1 MADRYWVGG
10 GGPWDTTSTT
20 NWSATSGGASGATAP
35 TAIDNVIFDANSGS
49 SGTVSM
55 FNAVCLSF
63 NSTNVLSGLK
73 FTGTFDCNGSAFLG
87 ANMSAPTSNQRFSVT
102 FVGAGTGR
110 FFSSSISDVYPS
122 QHLFNVV
129 VGAGSVS
136 VLSDIYCNRVEASL
150 GATLSFNSIDVS
162 CRGFT
167 VLGTVNLNASTINIH
182 PSVGPILFNSPEFT
196 IGVSGVMNAGTST
209 INYGYISGVQSTQ
222 RLFELRAAGAV
233 NFYNLNIFFN
243 GYMQFPFGT
252 NAPTASIAVSNNFSV
267 NGGDSPYC
275 IFNLVTTNYIAV
287 TGNFVLSGFSPS
299 RRIWIKSFNTTS
311 KLINLTGSIS
321 RNITNCDFAYI
332 TLTYSSSVSGTNVG
346 NRGFNS
352 NITFTPSRTLY
363 LVNSVLS
370 ENYSSSTIWSLSSGG
385 ATGQNPPLPQDTVYF
400 DINSGVPFVNVDVS
414 CLGGNLNST
423 FSPSFSVSPEVDFV
437 FYYGTANV
445 DLFFWGDI
453 QDVVI
458 ASLSNTTFPPS
469 FGQNFYINCPSLV
482 VVSVNQN
489 IDMTTGPL
497 GTGKVATLGGTL
509 NLTSN
514 TLSCIFLEDSATEFS
529 ETNGKINYS
538 STLNLSSGTLE
549 VRDYFYIQ
557 TTSLTAPAT
566 SKIRFS
572 PTGTPCLI
580 NFFTQTANIIE
591 LNPSSHLASFEFG
604 SGFSC
609 SVLSKVANYFMNV
622 VLSSGTTNTI
632 GTLNISGQK
641 GSGTLVKSSG
651 NAETQSTIAITSNQT
666 TDYVAYYGIQKSGAS
681 TLNARGVANIY
692 GNSNITFSATNIG
705 YSYVG
710 SSGNALTVPNDFGGS
725 SLFIV
730 VGGGGSAAK
739 KTTNGTSAGG
749 GGGAISVV
757 SNINITPGQSV
768 YVKPAPPIAQKFTT
782 GDGTAGGTSYFNTT
796 GSISIPSSWETG
808 TYALGGG
815 ASFQFTN
822 NGGTGGAATPSIGTH
837 ISFPGGNG
845 GSANASG
852 GGGGGGGS
860 AGGVIRANGK
870 LGGNGSSG
878 GGGGGGAGINTNGIS
893 PAFTTGGNGGSN
905 QSGIGGGIGGALGAN
920 GGNATAASAGGGGG
934 GATNVNGGFAGSGGA
949 GLAGIEFA
957 FSFQNNGAFSSTIGS
972 GGGSAGSGGSD
983 SAGRL
988 STTSQSSGTA
998 PYGGGGGGV
1007 GRGVTVGNPGGTQ
1020 GGFVMFIYEVAK
1032 PGGNNFGTIIG

>member
-10 GGPWDTTSTT
+10 GGAWDTTSTT

-49 SGTVSM
+49 SGTVNM

-73 FTGTFDCNGSAFLG
+73 FTGTFNCNGSAFLG
-87 ANMSAPTSNQRFSVT
+87 ANMSAPASNQRFSVT

-122 QHLFNVV
+122 QHLFDVV
-129 VGAGSVS
+129 VSAGSVS

-162 CRGFT
+162 CRSFT

-182 PSVGPILFNSPEFT
+182 PSVGPILFNDPEFR
-196 IGVSGVMNAGTST
+196 IGVSGIMNAGTST
-209 INYGYISGVQSTQ
+209 INYGHISGVQSTFRRFQ
-222 RLFELRAAGAV
+222 IDAASAV
-233 NFYNLNIFFN
+233 NFYILNIFFN
-243 GYMQFPFGT
+243 QEFRFPSSTPPVG
-252 NAPTASIAVSNNFSV
+252 ASVAVSNSFSL

-275 IFNLVTTNYIAV
+275 IFNLETTNYIAV

-299 RRIWIKSFNTTS
+299 RRIWIKSSNTTS

-332 TLTYSSSVSGTNVG
+332 TLTYPSSVSGTNVG

-414 CLGGNLNST
+414 CLGGDLNST

-458 ASLSNTTFPPS
+458 ASLSDTTFPPS
-469 FGQNFYINCPSLV
+469 FGQSFYINCPSLV
-482 VVSVNQN
+482 VVSVNEN
-489 IDMTTGPL
+489 IDMTTGLP
-497 GTGKVATLGGTL
+497 GTGKVAILGGTL

-514 TLSCIFLEDSATEFS
+514 TLSCRTFEDSATEFS
-529 ETNGKINYS
+529 AANGKINYS

-549 VRDYFYIQ
+549 VYSYFYIQ
-557 TTSLTAPAT
+557 DTSLTAPAT

-572 PTGTPCLI
+572 PTGTSCFI
-580 NFFTQTANIIE
+580 NFFSKTANIIE

-609 SVLSKVANYFMNV
+609 SVLSKVANYFINV
-622 VLSSGTTNTI
+622 VLGSGTTNTI

-641 GSGTLVKSSG
+641 GSGTLIRSSSVTG
-651 NAETQSTIAITSNQT
+651 TRSVLAITSNQT
-666 TDYVAYYGIQKSGAS
+666 TDYVAFLGIQKSGAS
-681 TLNARGVANIY
+681 TLTARGASDL
-692 GNSNITFSATNIG
+692 GNNLSIAFSATT
-705 YSYVG
+705 VG
-710 SSGNALTVPNDFGGS
+710 VLFTAGVYNYTVPSNFGGS
-725 SLFIV
+725 SFIIALGR
-730 VGGGGSAAK
+730 GGVAAK
-739 KTTNGTSAGG
+739 RASNLASGGAGGAAISLVSNLSIAPGQSMYVNAALTTLGRLLTGDGIDGTQSYVNINGTS
-749 GGGAISVV
+749 V
-757 SNINITPGQSV
+757 
-768 YVKPAPPIAQKFTT
+768 PA
-782 GDGTAGGTSYFNTT
+782 
-796 GSISIPSSWETG
+796 SWQNG

-815 ASFQFTN
+815 RSLSTDSL
-822 NGGTGGAATPSIGTH
+822 GGAGALATPSNTTH
-837 ISFPGGNG
+837 LSYGGGNG
-845 GSANASG
+845 GSSSG

-860 AGGVIRANGK
+860 SGNLIY
-870 LGGNGSSG
+870 GNGRTGGTGSPTG
-878 GGGGGGAGINTNGIS
+878 GGGGGGGIITNGS
-893 PAFTTGGNGGSN
+893 AGS
-905 QSGIGGGIGGALGAN
+905 GLAGGAGGLGSAFGGA
-920 GGNATAASAGGGGG
+920 GGNASNGTNVNGGTTTQGLAGTTEGLYPYSFINTTPSSGTIGVGGGTGGSGGSDTSLRTGTTSGSTQTSVRGGGGG
-934 GATNVNGGFAGSGGA
+934 GT
-949 GLAGIEFA
+949 
-957 FSFQNNGAFSSTIGS
+957 
-972 GGGSAGSGGSD
+972 
-983 SAGRL
+983 GR
-988 STTSQSSGTA
+988 A
-998 PYGGGGGGV
+998 
-1007 GRGVTVGNPGGTQ
+1007 VTVGNTGGSN
-1020 GGFVMFIYEVAK
+1020 GGFVLFVYEVAQ